1 MRRLISTQNQKAIQI
16 SVNVPSWLATA
27 IDAVCKRDF
36 ASRSQ
41 VMSRVLMNAAR
52 DLAPAGEHIP
62 DPVDFSTVE
71 VD

>member
-1 MRRLISTQNQKAIQI
+1 MRPLSSTRKTIQI
-16 SVNVPSWLATA
+16 PVNVPPWVATA
-27 IDAVCKRDF
+27 IDAVAKRDF

-52 DLAPAGEHIP
+52 DLAPEGEHIP

-71 VD
+71 VE

>member
-16 SVNVPSWLATA
+16 TVNAPSWIVAA

-41 VMSRVLMNAAR
+41 VISRVLMHAAR
-52 DLAPAGEHIP
+52 DLAPKDADIP
-62 DPVDFSTVE
+62 DPVDFSAVKE
-71 VD
+71 D

>member
-1 MRRLISTQNQKAIQI
+1 MRPLSSTKKTTQI
-16 SVNVPSWLATA
+16 PVNVPLWLATA
-27 IDAVCKRDF
+27 SDAVSKRDF

-52 DLAPAGEHIP
+52 DLAPEGEHIP
-62 DPVDFSTVE
+62 DPVDFSTVK